1 MDKFIIEG
9 SHKLKGT
16 VYISGSKNAA
26 LPILASAL
34 LNEKPLVIK
43 NVPKL
48 KDVFTTIK
56 LLQEMGCKCDFAD
69 SLKIDCSTIKSTKA
83 PYELVKTMRASI
95 LVLGPLL
102 ARFKHAC
109 VSMPGGCAIGV
120 RPVNLHIEALKNM
133 GAQIT
138 IEDGYIKAQ
147 ADELKGADIYLDLPT
162 VTGTENIMMA
172 ATLAKGYTTIKNAA
186 KEPEIVNLAE
196 ALNKMG
202 AHIAGAGESIIKIEG
217 VDHLHESS
225 DLSIMSDRIE
235 AGTFMCMALATGS
248 SIDIKHAPTCAMDAI
263 RDKFLEA
270 NGIIKKV
277 DDETIKVWGEN
288 IKPINIKT
296 MAYPGFPT
304 DMQAQF
310 VSMLTRASG
319 VSIVEETI
327 FENRFQHVAELKRM
341 GADIT
346 LSGNKAIIKG
356 VDELTGAPVMATDL
370 RASASLVIAAL
381 SARGITDISRIY
393 HLDRGYEQLD
403 VKLSNLGAKIRRVKE

>member
-9 SHKLKGT
+9 SHKLNGT

-26 LPILASAL
+26 LPILASTL

-56 LLQEMGCKCDFAD
+56 LLQEMGCRCDFAD
-69 SLKIDCSTIKSTKA
+69 NLKIDCSDVKSVKA

-133 GAQIT
+133 GADIT
-138 IEDGYIKAQ
+138 IKDGYIQAQ
-147 ADELKGADIYLDLPT
+147 TDKLKGADIYLDLPT

-172 ATLAKGYTTIKNAA
+172 AVLADGCTTIKNAA
-186 KEPEIVNLAE
+186 KEPEIANLAD

-202 AHIAGAGESIIKIEG
+202 AHITGAGESIIKIEG
-217 VDHLHESS
+217 VDHLHGEN
-225 DLSIMSDRIE
+225 DLSVISDRIE

-248 SIDIKHAPTCAMDAI
+248 SIDIKHAPDDVMYAVC
-263 RDKFLEA
+263 DKFREA
-270 NGIIKKV
+270 NGIIKKI

-288 IKPINIKT
+288 IEPINIKT

-310 VSMLTRASG
+310 VSMLTRARG

-327 FENRFQHVAELKRM
+327 FENRFQHVAELRRM

-356 VDELTGAPVMATDL
+356 VDKLTGAPVMATDL
-370 RASASLVIAAL
+370 RASAGLVVAAL